1 MARFVALVLFSL
13 LVGGEAAARDTEMRK
28 TEGECAYSN
37 SQTTFTQG
45 KITSIGN
52 FVEADVVS
60 AELIAIEYFTNYKV
74 VTESRSKELYVLT
87 QCGATPPSLAD
98 LADVVSSH
106 VNYTVKHFTIPLQVV
121 ASESTVQLAFFK
133 ALGLEDRVKY
143 VPGDAVD
150 PCWQK
155 ALGCGATLDKSNASQ
170 MSEVDAIFMDC
181 HWNTGCGVVND
192 VPKGV
197 HISASQDPAPLHSAE
212 HIKFVA
218 AFFNKE
224 ELASQLFSTTL
235 AAYASASVVSSTKP
249 VVAWIVFDAAS
260 KWNPDASF
268 SLSQASY
275 KLKMVADAGGANVNG
290 QAVKTQ
296 MGSNM
301 SKTEA
306 ATGNTYTTGLSSFN
320 GSLASASAAFFA
332 ALDGVDVIIDE
343 TYAPAPRSY
352 TFDTFMTT
360 MGLTKESN
368 LKFMVNRKVLRND
381 GTITDGDALDW
392 FESRIARPE
401 WAVEG
406 LARQIHSN
414 TSMPYRF
421 FRNIADG
428 EAPQVLSA
436 SSCTATPSACLL
448 SAYPKLINM
457 MNGTTGTG
465 AAAIYTGSMTLQ
477 LADASAFVTSPNA
490 TIIMEHSIAAA
501 NDDISQDMVDVTNV
515 ALARRLS
522 VKPRDLAAGGVK
534 VDYTVTYPAGHSSPP
549 LTKSSFSTTAL
560 ITAIQTKA
568 QESGLTV
575 TVTSVVVADPTSS
588 ATTTTG
594 AATTATTGSN
604 AATTGDVANDAAS
617 SLARCLPLLLSFV
630 FAVVQI

>member
-98 LADVVSSH
+98 LADVVSRH

-121 ASESTVQLAFFK
+121 SSESTVQLAFFK

-143 VPGDAVD
+143 VPGSAVD

-181 HWNTGCGVVND
+181 AWPNDCTVVND

-249 VVAWIVFDAAS
+249 VVAWIQFY
-260 KWNPDASF
+260 KESF
-268 SLSQASY
+268 ILSQASY

-343 TYAPAPRSY
+343 TYAGWGVSPISY

-368 LKFMVNRKVLRND
+368 LKFMVNRKVLRVD

-392 FESRIARPE
+392 YESRIARPE

-522 VKPRDLAAGGVK
+522 VKPRDLAAGGVQ
-534 VDYTVTYPAGHSSPP
+534 VDYTVTYAAGHSSPP